1 MASDLCQNIYTD
13 TSSSN
18 GWTKYMANFSL
29 VDVFHDTLNV
39 LGPER
44 ILFGTDSSF
53 FPRGWQQPL
62 FDVQQTVFD
71 TLDLTPENR
80 NAILSQ
86 NFNRVFGVDY

>member
-1 MASDLCQNIYTD
+1 
-13 TSSSN
+13 
-18 GWTKYMANFSL
+18 MANFSL